1 MGDVVAFKPPTTS
14 RQAFI
19 ESVIALGADDGAR
32 MNLPAVLDAAR
43 ASAWRE
49 VNRIASECCSHG
61 WDPVER
67 EEFPLLDTVDADHR
81 RVDVLGDFDRL
92 REIMFAANA
101 SAVKYY
107 PNKGQVLRGNE
118 ICFFERLSDLHPCD
132 RHAPRLGLAFECLI
146 FRMHTDWITDVD
158 LWQLRN
164 GVGVLEEDMTPK
176 RIYVHRWHDWRL
188 RENDLLRRRRLL

>member
-1 MGDVVAFKPPTTS
+1 MSAVIHYLDRPFQPPRYREPTSEQLREGKRTDFEFSKPIPEVLHWRGHRLPLRVEFNIDEPVVFY
-14 RQAFI
+14 
-19 ESVIALGADDGAR
+19 EL
-32 MNLPAVLDAAR
+32 
-43 ASAWRE
+43 
-49 VNRIASECCSHG
+49 
-61 WDPVER
+61 
-67 EEFPLLDTVDADHR
+67 VDADHR